1 MKYTQEQL
9 GQIRDLASICT
20 KPSEIAVI
28 LDVRVEVLKSDIAMP
43 GSPARD
49 AYMKG
54 KVSTRTEVRRQIVAL
69 ARVGSPLALEMTE
82 KALLDMDD
90 DE

>member
-1 MKYTQEQL
+1 MK
-9 GQIRDLASICT
+9 A
-20 KPSEIAVI
+20 
-28 LDVRVEVLKSDIAMP
+28 DIAMP

-54 KVSTRTEVRRQIVAL
+54 KVSTRTEVRRQMVAL